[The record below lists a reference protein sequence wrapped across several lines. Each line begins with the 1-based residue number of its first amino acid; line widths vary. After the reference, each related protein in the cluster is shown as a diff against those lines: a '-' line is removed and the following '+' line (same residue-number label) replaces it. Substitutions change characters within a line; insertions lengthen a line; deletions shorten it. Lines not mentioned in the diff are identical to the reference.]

1 RRQISGWL
9 YRALAT
15 NMPYDR
21 FVGELVNPNKTSEGF
36 ARGILWRGTVN
47 AAMLPP
53 MQAAQNISQV
63 FMGVNL
69 KCASCHDSFIND
81 WTLADS
87 YGMASIYSDHALE
100 LVQCDKPLGKT
111 AVVKF
116 LYPELGALDAK
127 APQAERVKRLAEIIT
142 SRENGR
148 LSRTIV
154 NRLWARFFG

>member
-47 AAMLPP
+47 ASQLPP

-69 KCASCHDSFIND
+69 KCASCHDSFVSD
-81 WTLADS
+81 WTLADA
-87 YGMASIYSDHALE
+87 YGMAAVYSDDALE
-100 LVQCDKPLGKT
+100 LVHCDKPTGKI
-111 AVVKF
+111 ASPRF
-116 LYPELGALDAK
+116 LYSQLGSLDAK
-127 APQAERVKRLAEIIT
+127 A
-142 SRENGR
+142 S
-148 LSRTIV
+148 
-154 NRLWARFFG
+154 